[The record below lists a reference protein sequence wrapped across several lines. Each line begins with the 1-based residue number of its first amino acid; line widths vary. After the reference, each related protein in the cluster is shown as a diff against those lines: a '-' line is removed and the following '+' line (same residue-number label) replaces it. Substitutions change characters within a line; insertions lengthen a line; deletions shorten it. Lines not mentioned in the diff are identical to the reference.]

1 MSKYCRLDFQDLEFW
16 KLKEDLN
23 TGEKYYERVKESGRF
38 YLVEKVPLMFDGR
51 ICNYEDITTHQHIR
65 LMKIIFL
72 LIGQTKWV

>member
-38 YLVEKVPLMFDGR
+38 YLVETVPLMFDGR
-51 ICNYEDITTHQHIR
+51 ICNYEDITTH
-65 LMKIIFL
+65 
-72 LIGQTKWV
+72 